1 MGVIW
6 KECGLPMEPIH
17 EGGEAEGQFAPADRD
32 SSVMR
37 VIGEEDL
44 HGFTFEGLKRKLGI
58 HSETLSRILAR
69 LEDQD
74 FLAKTEN
81 GYVVTDRGRY
91 LTGTSRTGHQTSGI
105 VLLSTLLPAYQN
117 GRVVSGLM
125 GRWFGPLR
133 WLGYSK
139 EEDGMTLKW
148 ITEGGRIQVDAIFS
162 QEELVIEGRIMD
174 GEDLSAAVAASHQ
187 LVGYISRLYDQGHQ
201 RPHYQHPDSQG
212 VFDN

>member
-1 MGVIW
+1 
-6 KECGLPMEPIH
+6 MEPIH

-148 ITEGGRIQVDAIFS
+148 ITEGGQDSGGCDLQPGRTGDRRKDHGWGGPFGGGGSFSPACRIYFETVRSGTSEAALPASRQS
-162 QEELVIEGRIMD
+162 GRF
-174 GEDLSAAVAASHQ
+174 
-187 LVGYISRLYDQGHQ
+187 R
-201 RPHYQHPDSQG
+201 
-212 VFDN
+212 